1 MPDTHALLGPS
12 SAHRWMTCTPSAR
25 LEEKLEDSGSE
36 YAKEGTLAHRLGELR
51 LRAKY
56 EGLDLCG
63 PEGGPQLQE
72 VVNDPMY
79 SATMSEHMDAY
90 VDFIGER
97 LAEAKT
103 RCNDPRLFIEQ
114 RICYEEY
121 APDGFGTA
129 DCIILA
135 DGIMD
140 VVDLKYGKGVPVSA
154 ENNPQ
159 MKIYGLGGYLA
170 LSWAYDIHTVRMTIF
185 QPRLDSVSTAEISV
199 EDLLTWAEIELKRKA
214 LLAWEGGGDFAPGED
229 TCRWCKVAPTCRARA
244 DYQLGIARYEF
255 TQPELLTPED
265 IADVLRRLPDL
276 QNWADQVAAYALDM
290 AVNHGATI
298 PGFKVV
304 EGRSNRRYANE
315 DAIAKALRKDGFK
328 VADIYKPKELLGI
341 TAMENLVGKRRFA
354 ELAGPYIT
362 KPEGKPTLAPE
373 NDKRP
378 AINTAA
384 QAAHDFKEEI

>member
-1 MPDTHALLGPS
+1 MADQ
-12 SAHRWMTCTPSAR
+12 
-25 LEEKLEDSGSE
+25 DSE
-36 YAKEGTLAHRLGELR
+36 YAREGTLAHRLGELR

-56 EGLDLCG
+56 EGLDLYG
-63 PEGGPQLQE
+63 SEGGPQLQE
-72 VVNDPMY
+72 VVNDPLY
-79 SATMSEHMDAY
+79 SATMSEHIDAY

-97 LAEAKT
+97 FAEAKT

-170 LSWAYDIHTVRMTIF
+170 LSWAYGIHTVRMTIF
-185 QPRLDSVSTAEISV
+185 QPRLDNVSTAEISV
-199 EDLLTWAEIELKRKA
+199 EDLLTWAEIELKHKA

-229 TCRWCKVAPTCRARA
+229 TCRWCKAAPTCRARA

-265 IADVLRRLPDL
+265 IADVLRRLPGL
-276 QNWADQVAAYALDM
+276 QKWAEQVAAYAQDAAL
-290 AVNHGATI
+290 NHGASI
-298 PGFKVV
+298 PGFKLV
-304 EGRSNRRYANE
+304 EGRSNRKYSDE
-315 DAIAKALRKDGFK
+315 DATAKALRKAGFK
-328 VADIYKPKELLGI
+328 VGDIYKPKELLGI
-341 TAMENLVGKRRFA
+341 TAMERLVGKKA
-354 ELAGPYIT
+354 LEAIAGQYII
-362 KPEGKPTLAPE
+362 KPEGKPTLVPE
-373 NDKRP
+373 EDKRP